1 MNVSFN
7 YGGELEHR
15 YQNSDA
21 RRNRKLMRQLKLP
34 YTWKNAQTMKK
45 VRAITNSIS
54 NANLQSWWRH
64 LMYDDEGVPFPSRL
78 QREIDR
84 LKRELGKALGRPAD
98 DRDVYFI
105 FANGMGGM
113 GEYTSNNVFEQNEN
127 GDWRIE
133 WKNVNRDDVIGRLAK
148 KFGRDTS
155 KAELTRFKKAFF
167 RKITKNTPRDLDTLK
182 RIFRSTP
189 ILYPV
194 QYGLGVNNLNNLN
207 NMPIRAVRNAA
218 NYVYRQNN
226 NNNTNNSN
234 SGPSNSNRSANY
246 MANTNRVRRN
256 AIRNAVNRSIEW
268 QTKVVNTL
276 PRDAVSLENFKNGSK
291 AVNIGYNR
299 YVSPAT
305 FRTLARTSMIQA
317 YNRNGNAVLF
327 QNPFTRTNLKR
338 SNLKFVVLRTK
349 NAAARKIQKA
359 FRKRKTRGV
368 RNRKKVA
375 SLKKNTQ
382 RTKILKAL
390 QARGL

>member
-1 MNVSFN
+1 MNVNFN
-7 YGGELEHR
+7 YDEHQNN
-15 YQNSDA
+15 YQNMKA
-21 RRNRKLMRQLKLP
+21 RSNRKLMRQLKLP

-45 VRAITNSIS
+45 VRAIVNSIPNSIS
-54 NANLQSWWRH
+54 TAWNRHRAN
-64 LMYDDEGVPFPSRL
+64 DDEGTEQFPARV
-78 QREIDR
+78 QREVDR
-84 LKRELGKALGRPAD
+84 IKRELGKALGRPANN
-98 DRDVYFI
+98 RDVYFI
-105 FANGMGGM
+105 FANHFFDV
-113 GEYTSNNVFEQNEN
+113 GEYISNNQIVQNEN
-127 GDWRIE
+127 GRDEFRWQ
-133 WKNVNRDDVIGRLAK
+133 NVNRDDVIGRLAT

-167 RKITKNTPRDLDTLK
+167 RKITRDTPRDLETLK
-182 RIFRSTP
+182 RILRRTP
-189 ILYPV
+189 VLYAARF
-194 QYGLGVNNLNNLN
+194 GNINNLTLRSI
-207 NMPIRAVRNAA
+207 PIRAIRNAA
-218 NYVYRQNN
+218 NYVYDGQTGLRNNNNSNN
-226 NNNTNNSN
+226 NNNNNNS
-234 SGPSNSNRSANY
+234 SASY

-317 YNRNGNAVLF
+317 YNRHGNAVLF

-375 SLKKNTQ
+375 RRPTWIIDHNEWAG
-382 RTKILKAL
+382 IY
-390 QARGL
+390 

>member
-1 MNVSFN
+1 MNVNFN
-7 YGGELEHR
+7 YDEHQNS
-15 YQNSDA
+15 YQNMEA
-21 RRNRKLMRQLKLP
+21 RNNRKLMRQLKLP

-45 VRAITNSIS
+45 VRVIRNSIS
-54 NANLQSWWRH
+54 NAISTAWNRH
-64 LMYDDEGVPFPSRL
+64 RANDDEGTVPFPARV

-84 LKRELGKALGRPAD
+84 IKRELGKALGRRANN
-98 DRDVYFI
+98 RDVYFI
-105 FANGMGGM
+105 FANHFGIVGDQ
-113 GEYTSNNVFEQNEN
+113 YVSNNQIVQNEY
-127 GDWRIE
+127 GRDEYR
-133 WKNVNRDDVIGRLAK
+133 WKNVNRDDVIGRLAT

-167 RKITKNTPRDLDTLK
+167 RKITRDTPRDLETLK
-182 RIFRSTP
+182 RILRRTP
-189 ILYPV
+189 VLYAARF
-194 QYGLGVNNLNNLN
+194 GNINNLTHRSI
-207 NMPIRAVRNAA
+207 PIRAIRNAA
-218 NYVYRQNN
+218 NHVYEGEIGLADDMERWERNN
-226 NNNTNNSN
+226 NNSNNNNSN
-234 SGPSNSNRSANY
+234 SNTSANY

-256 AIRNAVNRSIEW
+256 AIRNTVNRSIEW

-327 QNPFTRTNLKR
+327 QNPFTRNNLKR

-359 FRKRKTRGV
+359 FRSRPKRKMLA
-368 RNRKKVA
+368 A
-375 SLKKNTQ
+375 SLKRK
-382 RTKILKAL
+382 RT
-390 QARGL
+390 

>member
-1 MNVSFN
+1 MNVNFN
-7 YGGELEHR
+7 YGEH
-15 YQNSDA
+15 QNGNYPNSNAA
-21 RRNRKLMRQLKLP
+21 RDRKLMRQLKLP

-45 VRAITNSIS
+45 VRGIANSIS
-54 NANLQSWWRH
+54 NANLQSWYRH
-64 LMYDDEGVPFPSRL
+64 LMNDDEGVPFPSRL

-105 FANGMGGM
+105 FANGMGM
-113 GEYTSNNVFEQNEN
+113 GEYPSNNLFEQNEN
-127 GDWRIE
+127 GEWRIK

-167 RKITKNTPRDLDTLK
+167 RKITRDTPRDLETLK
-182 RIFRSTP
+182 RILRRTP
-189 ILYPV
+189 VLYAARF
-194 QYGLGVNNLNNLN
+194 GNINNLTHRSI
-207 NMPIRAVRNAA
+207 PIRAIRNAA
-218 NYVYRQNN
+218 NYVYDGRIGVTDEMERWASNN
-226 NNNTNNSN
+226 NNNNNNNS
-234 SGPSNSNRSANY
+234 SASY

-338 SNLKFVVLRTK
+338 SNLKFVVFRTK

-359 FRKRKTRGV
+359 FRSRPRAKAAMAALKRKRAV
-368 RNRKKVA
+368 
-375 SLKKNTQ
+375 
-382 RTKILKAL
+382 
-390 QARGL
+390 